1 MVGIQF
7 ARSTVVN
14 FTILGPVTASWDDEV
29 ANLAPQQQLLV
40 ARLVYAGGKRVEQ
53 LDLMSVLSLRDAG
66 LRRVVTELRSHLKG
80 VMPVADPIPNENHGY
95 RLVLEEQQAD
105 VFRFRAKRDE
115 AQRVPGAGGIQL
127 MRAALHEWGPD
138 SAGLYGDCALTG
150 LPGHWAAATRTRL
163 GSEHRHAVV
172 WCLQQEMKDGLH
184 HTVLAECERRGAVQE
199 RPTPGGHRPQVALL
213 DEGFVE
219 LWMRAACRCG
229 QSARAEEIGQWA
241 LEAAGRHDKSA
252 DFKVRRLMERVRA
265 EEPPDGSAFGVE
277 PESASRRPAVSAP
290 TAEEPSAMS
299 DSGSTFNFN
308 NAGATIGQQV
318 GVLNGPII
326 NNCGSTRHR
335 QAGQGRAKDPG
346 EPDRSPGNHDA

>member
-14 FTILGPVTASWDDEV
+14 FTILGPVTASWDDEA
-29 ANLAPQQQLLV
+29 ANLAPQQQLLL
-40 ARLVYAGGKRVEQ
+40 ARLVYERGKRVEQ
-53 LDLMSVLSLRDAG
+53 HDLMSVLSLRDTG

-105 VFRFRAKRDE
+105 VFRFRVKRDE
-115 AQRVPGAGGIQL
+115 ALRVPGAGGVQL
-127 MRAALHEWGPD
+127 MRAALNEWGRD
-138 SAGLYGDCALTG
+138 SAGLFGDCALTG
-150 LPGHWAAATRTRL
+150 LPGRWAAVARTAL
-163 GSEHRHAVV
+163 ASEHRHAVV
-172 WCLQQEMKDGLH
+172 WCLQQEMNDGLH
-184 HTVLAECERRGAVQE
+184 HSVLAECERRGAVQE

-213 DEGFVE
+213 DEEFVE
-219 LWMRAACRCG
+219 LWMRAACRSG
-229 QSARAEEIGQWA
+229 QFARAEEIGQRA

-252 DFKVRRLMERVRA
+252 DFKVRRLIERIRD
-265 EEPPDGSAFGVE
+265 EEPSDGTALGVE
-277 PESASRRPAVSAP
+277 PESASRRPAVSTP
-290 TAEEPSAMS
+290 TAEEPAAMS

-318 GVLNGPII
+318 GVLHGPII

-335 QAGQGRAKDPG
+335 QDGQGSEKDPG
-346 EPDRSPGNHDA
+346 APDRSPRNHDA

>member
-14 FTILGPVTASWDDEV
+14 FTILGPVTASWDDEA
-29 ANLAPQQQLLV
+29 ANLAPQQQLLL

-53 LDLMSVLSLRDAG
+53 HDLMSVLSLRDAG

-105 VFRFRAKRDE
+105 VFRFRVKRDE
-115 AQRVPGAGGIQL
+115 ALRVPGARGVQL

-150 LPGHWAAATRTRL
+150 LTGHWAAAARTGL

-172 WCLQQEMKDGLH
+172 WCLQQEMNDGLH
-184 HTVLAECERRGAVQE
+184 HEVLAECERRGAIQE
-199 RPTPGGHRPQVALL
+199 RPTAGGHRPQVALL

-229 QSARAEEIGQWA
+229 QSARAEEVGQWA
-241 LEAAGRHDKSA
+241 SDAAGRHDKSA

-265 EEPPDGSAFGVE
+265 EERPGGTDFGVE
-277 PESASRRPAVSAP
+277 PESGSRRPAVSAP
-290 TAEEPSAMS
+290 TAEEPAAMS

-318 GVLNGPII
+318 GVLHGPVI
-326 NNCGSTRHR
+326 NNSGSTWHR
-335 QAGQGRAKDPG
+335 QDGQGRAKDPG
-346 EPDRSPGNHDA
+346 EPDRSPRNHDA